1 MKEGSKW
8 HVLYCVIILIL
19 GLVILYQAKNDNT
32 QAKAKGV
39 GEYVYIDNART
50 LHTAHDCPAVYRI
63 PNTNQQPIRR
73 KGKDELVME
82 HLNKICSRCVTD
94 TQYDI
99 LRAAVRVNEG
109 NGVFYD
115 DE

>member
-1 MKEGSKW
+1 MW
-8 HVLYCVIILIL
+8 HLVYILIIFIL
-19 GLVILYQAKNDNT
+19 GFIILYQTRNDNT
-32 QAKAKGV
+32 QTKTKGV
-39 GEYVYIDNART
+39 GKYVYIDNGMT

-73 KGKDELVME
+73 KEKDELVME
-82 HLNKICSRCVTD
+82 HLDKICSRCVTD

-99 LRAAVRVNEG
+99 LRAAVRVNEAK
-109 NGVFYD
+109 GVFYD